1 MRRIF
6 DQRRMKE
13 AFQQTGLDSCISV
26 IDPGV
31 MICEYL
37 PGELVISPLQESN
50 SLLFLLEGEASVYVL
65 DEEGTM
71 LVAARE
77 TEGVMIG
84 DPELFL
90 KNYQSVYVEAK
101 TKLRVLKFPYELC
114 LQQIRINE
122 KFTHYLIRQ
131 ILIREN
137 RKRQIDHTV
146 KSNKEKILFFIQN
159 MCQDQCITS
168 ISKVADSIHCSYRQ
182 VQRLIREMV
191 DEGILV
197 RTGKGKYSLT
207 K

>member
-1 MRRIF
+1 MDTCI
-6 DQRRMKE
+6 DNI
-13 AFQQTGLDSCISV
+13 DSGI
-26 IDPGV
+26 
-31 MICEYL
+31 MICEYN
-37 PGELVISPLQESN
+37 PGELVISPLQQSKD
-50 SLLFLLEGEASVYVL
+50 LLFLLEGEASVYVL
-65 DEEGTM
+65 DEEGSM

-77 TEGVMIG
+77 TAGVMIG

-114 LQQIRINE
+114 LSQIRTNE
-122 KFTHYLIRQ
+122 TFTHFLIRQ

-159 MCQDQCITS
+159 MCQNQCITS